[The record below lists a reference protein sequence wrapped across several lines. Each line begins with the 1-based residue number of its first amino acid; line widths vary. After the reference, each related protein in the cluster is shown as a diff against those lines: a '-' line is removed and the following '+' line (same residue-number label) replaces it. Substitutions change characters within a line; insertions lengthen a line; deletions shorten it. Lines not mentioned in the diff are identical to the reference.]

1 LEGRERTAEQARQV
15 LDEGGPNIGLK
26 DEMAGKDTTHL
37 TSALMAAEPD
47 ESRQFA
53 QEPAA
58 GTCT

>member
-1 LEGRERTAEQARQV
+1 MEGRKRTAEQAPQV

-26 DEMAGKDTTHL
+26 DEMADKDTTHL
-37 TSALMAAEPD
+37 ASALMAAEPD

-58 GTCT
+58 DTCT